1 MRFWLGGYGAD
12 MGGEAAG
19 IGELRAGEVID
30 HLAGGP
36 LAFAGTAAAASSPS
50 WLSAHPR
57 LDVVYAAL
65 EGQGAV
71 QAFRRTSERG
81 FARLGD
87 PVPAGDL
94 VCHVAVDPDGTR
106 LIASCWGDGR
116 VVAMGLDAAG
126 RPHTPEIAASAGDPF
141 SSGDPF
147 AVAGDSVGRAPA
159 HPTVD
164 AIDLAA
170 AARALREAAG
180 AEFAHLVPDYA
191 EPEASR
197 APTMRPSC
205 RADSSPPPTWASTW
219 CGSGDRRGRGCVRS
233 ERSCSPGAAGRGT
246 RSGTRA
252 VTCTSSPS

>member
-1 MRFWLGGYGAD
+1 M
-12 MGGEAAG
+12 
-19 IGELRAGEVID
+19 
-30 HLAGGP
+30 
-36 LAFAGTAAAASSPS
+36 
-50 WLSAHPR
+50 
-57 LDVVYAAL
+57 
-65 EGQGAV
+65 

-147 AVAGDSVGRAPA
+147 AVAGESVGRAPA

-170 AARALREAAG
+170 AARALREPRVNTDGDGGEAKRGARGAA
-180 AEFAHLVPDYA
+180 E
-191 EPEASR
+191 
-197 APTMRPSC
+197 
-205 RADSSPPPTWASTW
+205 
-219 CGSGDRRGRGCVRS
+219 DRR
-233 ERSCSPGAAGRGT
+233 AG
-246 RSGTRA
+246 
-252 VTCTSSPS
+252 V